1 MKGYKAAE
9 NNTEEYLSNER
20 SLLTQC
26 QAVVDMK
33 FSYVVSCQQYGI
45 QKRAGLAHAHDILR
59 LMTTYVSN
67 ILFNKNKYI
76 FNINKYMLSFVY

>member
-9 NNTEEYLSNER
+9 SITDEQQLSNER

-33 FSYVVSCQQYGI
+33 FSYVVSCPQYGI
-45 QKRAGLAHAHDILR
+45 QKRSADHRAQDILR
-59 LMTTYVSN
+59 LMTTYD
-67 ILFNKNKYI
+67 F
-76 FNINKYMLSFVY
+76 SFYFI